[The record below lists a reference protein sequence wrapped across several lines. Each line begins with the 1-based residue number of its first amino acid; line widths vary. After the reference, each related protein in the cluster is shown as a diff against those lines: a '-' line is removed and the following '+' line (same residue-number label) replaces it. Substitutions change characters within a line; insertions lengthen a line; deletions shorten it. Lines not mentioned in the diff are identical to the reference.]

1 MPEERQKDSIVM
13 GKIIKEHVTWVLAF
27 LSITTG
33 IMTAAI
39 IDIRNDIDNL
49 HIKMTTL
56 EVYIH
61 GIEKRPYGRKP
72 ITLEHSGVDETQAR

>member
-1 MPEERQKDSIVM
+1 MGQILKDNVAWLLTFLGI
-13 GKIIKEHVTWVLAF
+13 LAT
-27 LSITTG
+27 LTS
-33 IMTAAI
+33 AAI
-39 IDIRNDIDNL
+39 MELRSDVEAL
-49 HIKMTTL
+49 QIKVTAL